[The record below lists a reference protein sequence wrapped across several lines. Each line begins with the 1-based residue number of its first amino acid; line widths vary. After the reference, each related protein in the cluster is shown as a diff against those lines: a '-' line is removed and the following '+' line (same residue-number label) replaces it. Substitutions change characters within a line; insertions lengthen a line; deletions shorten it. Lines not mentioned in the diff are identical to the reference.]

1 MLMRT
6 FLILKKENLRNI
18 PEAFQTDDNRFPEA
32 LVSYFLKNYTKPG
45 DSVLD
50 IFAGLG
56 TTLFVAEQ
64 MKRIAYGLE
73 YDKKR
78 VEYIRASLVQKNNV
92 IHGDALKLEDYKL
105 PKIDFCL
112 TSPPYMPKDD
122 DLNPLTGCTTKG
134 DYKQYLKDIRT
145 IFSKVSRI
153 LKPNSHV
160 VIEVANLK
168 GNGVTKLA
176 WDIAHEISEILH
188 FEGEIVIGW
197 EQDGDL
203 AQDGA
208 YGYGYDHS
216 YCLVFRN
223 TN

>member
-1 MLMRT
+1 MRT
-6 FLILKKENLRNI
+6 FLILKKENLRSI

-32 LVSYFLKNYTKPG
+32 LVSYFLNNYTQPG

-50 IFAGLG
+50 IFAGLE

-78 VEYIRASLVQKNNV
+78 VDYIRANLVQKNNV
-92 IHGDALKLEDYKL
+92 IHGDALKLEDYQL
-105 PKIDFCL
+105 PKMDFCL

-122 DLNPLTGCTTKG
+122 NLNPLTGCTTKG
-134 DYKQYLKDIRT
+134 DYKRYLKDIRT
-145 IFSKVSRI
+145 IFSKVKDI
-153 LKPNSHV
+153 MKANSYV

-168 GNGVTKLA
+168 ENGVTTLA
-176 WDIAHEISEILH
+176 WDIAREVSKTFH

-197 EQDGDL
+197 EQEGDL

-208 YGYGYDHS
+208 YGGGYDHS
-216 YCLVFRN
+216 YCLVFRKIN
-223 TN
+223 

>member
-1 MLMRT
+1 
-6 FLILKKENLRNI
+6 
-18 PEAFQTDDNRFPEA
+18 
-32 LVSYFLKNYTKPG
+32 
-45 DSVLD
+45 
-50 IFAGLG
+50 
-56 TTLFVAEQ
+56 

-78 VEYIRASLVQKNNV
+78 VDYIRANLMQKNNV
-92 IHGDALKLEDYKL
+92 IHGDALKLEDHQL
-105 PKIDFCL
+105 PQMDFCI

-122 DLNPLTGCTTKG
+122 ELNPFTGCTTRG
-134 DYKQYLKDIRT
+134 NYKQYLKDIQT
-145 IFSKVSRI
+145 IFSKVRRI
-153 LKPNSHV
+153 MKANSYV

-168 GNGVTKLA
+168 GNGVTMLA
-176 WDIAHEISEILH
+176 WDIAREVSEILH

-203 AQDGA
+203 AQDGV

-216 YCLVFRN
+216 YCLVFRK